1 MKLSVQEDESLHD
14 IEVSILCPKVDHRVR
29 RIIEATEIENMKLA
43 GMSEGYLCMV
53 GVNEVLYAETVDS
66 STFLYTPDKVLE
78 SGLSLAELESYLEST
93 EFVRATRQML
103 INLAH
108 VQGLRPYLNARLEL
122 MLDNGERVIASR
134 QFSPAI
140 KKRIGL

>member
-1 MKLSVQEDESLHD
+1 MKLSVQEDESLRD

-53 GVNEVLYAETVDS
+53 GINEVLYAETVDS

>member
-53 GVNEVLYAETVDS
+53 GINEVLYAETVDS

-122 MLDNGERVIASR
+122 MLDNGERGIASR
-134 QFSPAI
+134 QFSPAR
-140 KKRIGL
+140 KKSIGI

>member
-53 GVNEVLYAETVDS
+53 GINEVLYAETVDS

-122 MLDNGERVIASR
+122 MLDNGECVIASR

>member
-53 GVNEVLYAETVDS
+53 GINEVLYAETVDS
-66 STFLYTPDKVLE
+66 STFLYTLDKVLE

>member
-53 GVNEVLYAETVDS
+53 GINEVLYVETVDS

>member
-43 GMSEGYLCMV
+43 GMSVGYLCMV
-53 GVNEVLYAETVDS
+53 GINEVLYAETVDS

>member
-29 RIIEATEIENMKLA
+29 RIIEATEIENIKLA

-53 GVNEVLYAETVDS
+53 GINEVLYAETVDS

>member
-43 GMSEGYLCMV
+43 GMSEGYICMV
-53 GVNEVLYAETVDS
+53 GINEVLYAETVDS

-93 EFVRATRQML
+93 
-103 INLAH
+103 
-108 VQGLRPYLNARLEL
+108 
-122 MLDNGERVIASR
+122 
-134 QFSPAI
+134 
-140 KKRIGL
+140 

>member
-53 GVNEVLYAETVDS
+53 GINEVLYAETVDS

-78 SGLSLAELESYLEST
+78 SGLSLAELESYLGST

>member
-43 GMSEGYLCMV
+43 GMSEGYLCVV
-53 GVNEVLYAETVDS
+53 GINEVLYAETVDS
-66 STFLYTPDKVLE
+66 STFLYTEDKVLE

>member
-29 RIIEATEIENMKLA
+29 RITEATEIENMKLA

-53 GVNEVLYAETVDS
+53 GINEVLYAETVDS

>member
-53 GVNEVLYAETVDS
+53 GINEVLYAETVDS

-122 MLDNGERVIASR
+122 MLDNGERAIASR

>member
-1 MKLSVQEDESLHD
+1 MKLSIKEDKSLSD
-14 IEVSILCPKVDHRVR
+14 IEVSILCPKVDNRVH
-29 RIIEATEIENMKLA
+29 RIIEAVEIENMKLA
-43 GMSEGYLCMV
+43 GMSEGYLCVV
-53 GVNEVLYAETVDS
+53 GINEVLYAETVDS

-78 SGLSLAELESYLEST
+78 SGLSLIELESYLEST
-93 EFVRATRQML
+93 EFIRATRQML

-108 VQGLRPYLNARLEL
+108 VKGLRPYLNARLEL